1 MNQLII
7 KTEGKPSKCEVC
19 HQSDV
24 FDVATQVCLR
34 CRDLASVASVSKP
47 VEAFSGDD
55 RVSFFRRLNTQFESA
70 DLEQKRF
77 DSAFQHGKT
86 LAVLVFAINLLFTAF
101 LSEWLET
108 FFRGSANEHWVI
120 LSMVSLWIAQLCAA
134 FFLGRKYIFAKGFFQ
149 VMGVLFCLP
158 LFLLILV
165 LIEIYF

>member
-1 MNQLII
+1 MDPFII

-34 CRDLASVASVSKP
+34 CRDLASVPSVSKP

-55 RVSFFRRLNTQFESA
+55 QVSFFRRLNVQFECA
-70 DLEQKRF
+70 DEEQKAF

-86 LAVLVFAINLLFTAF
+86 LAVLVFAINLLFIAF

-108 FFRGSANEHWVI
+108 LFRGPANAHWVI
-120 LSMVSLWIAQLCAA
+120 LSMVSLWVAQLCAA
-134 FFLGRKYIFAKGFFQ
+134 FFLGRKYVFAKGFFQ
-149 VMGVLFCLP
+149 VMGALFCLP

-165 LIEIYF
+165 LIELYF